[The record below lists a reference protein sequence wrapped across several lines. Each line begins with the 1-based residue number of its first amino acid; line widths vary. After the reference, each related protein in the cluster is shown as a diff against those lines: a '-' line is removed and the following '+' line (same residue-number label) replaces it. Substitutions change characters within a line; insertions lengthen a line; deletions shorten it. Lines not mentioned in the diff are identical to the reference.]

1 MVCAP
6 VGICNVVLEGKNGIY
21 PNIGSSV
28 TRGAGDARKPTEKDY
43 GLNPTA
49 STHSAGAVALA
60 GNPYTIKLYMADMG
74 QPWIG
79 EQGTGWYNIVG
90 GDPQTS
96 IFLCNSATI
105 LSFTI
110 RPAWL
115 DLTLRSVDFE
125 VPAHARPWTF
135 PGSEIWVEFK
145 DESGTYRGLPW
156 IQHST
161 ASSRMQAQA
170 NRASTYQELT
180 IPLQRACR

>member
-1 MVCAP
+1 
-6 VGICNVVLEGKNGIY
+6 
-21 PNIGSSV
+21 
-28 TRGAGDARKPTEKDY
+28 
-43 GLNPTA
+43 
-49 STHSAGAVALA
+49 
-60 GNPYTIKLYMADMG
+60 MADMG

-125 VPAHARPWTF
+125 VPAHSRPWTF

-145 DESGTYRGLPW
+145 DPSGNTVDTLDPTQYGLIQDAGTTQPGYDIPGVDYLTRRAYR
-156 IQHST
+156 
-161 ASSRMQAQA
+161 
-170 NRASTYQELT
+170 
-180 IPLQRACR
+180 